1 MGVQRTEDRKQKPET
16 RNAIQDDQIV
26 RGSGG
31 VQAGLSDLR
40 GDPPSKLEVSED
52 RAVWLG
58 GAERRA
64 SKSICANLAEG
75 FAKQRMSAPEFKRFL
90 TIAVGSSDEMRV
102 WLRYALDLGYIE
114 EPTWQ
119 RWRDEYQEIARM
131 LHGLRRNWHAS

>member
-1 MGVQRTEDRKQKPET
+1 MRSTAIRSFED
-16 RNAIQDDQIV
+16 
-26 RGSGG
+26 
-31 VQAGLSDLR
+31 
-40 GDPPSKLEVSED
+40 LEVFK
-52 RAVWLG
+52 RAYRISVEIHRASLRFPKIEQYG
-58 GAERRA
+58 LAEQMRRA

-119 RWRDEYQEIARM
+119 GWRDEYQEIARM
-131 LHGLRRNWHAS
+131 LHGLRRNWKAS